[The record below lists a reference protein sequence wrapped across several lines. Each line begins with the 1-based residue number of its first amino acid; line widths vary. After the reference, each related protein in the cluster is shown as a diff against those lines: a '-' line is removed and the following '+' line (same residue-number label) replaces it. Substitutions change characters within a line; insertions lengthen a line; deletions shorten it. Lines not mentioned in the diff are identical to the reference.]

1 MGNQTVVYTAYD
13 EKTETLLNPVAVKV
27 GSSDGETVEILE
39 GLTSG
44 QTYYYAYY
52 DTLEISYGSA
62 RPDSGS
68 ESGKNDVET
77 KTVDLANAHIS
88 VEIDGGKESGSMSN
102 IKAGTFVTI
111 TINGK
116 GEATYVL
123 VSAQTS
129 FGGGRNPRK

>member
-1 MGNQTVVYTAYD
+1 
-13 EKTETLLNPVAVKV
+13 
-27 GSSDGETVEILE
+27 
-39 GLTSG
+39 
-44 QTYYYAYY
+44 
-52 DTLEISYGSA
+52 
-62 RPDSGS
+62 
-68 ESGKNDVET
+68 
-77 KTVDLANAHIS
+77 
-88 VEIDGGKESGSMSN
+88 MSN